1 MVWRGNR
8 GEMDELVMIHLPKG
22 PTIHFKVSS
31 IQLNEDIE
39 HHANSTEH
47 YPELILNNFN
57 TKIGRRV
64 GRFFWIT
71 VSTKAGVQGKIG
83 CHTS

>member
-64 GRFFWIT
+64 GRFFG
-71 VSTKAGVQGKIG
+71 SLFPQKPEFKGR
-83 CHTS
+83 